1 MQVPLFSI
9 IVTSYNRE
17 KYIAETLDSILS
29 QSISNYELILV
40 DDCSIDETYEIA
52 LSFKNQF
59 TSAVFFKN
67 EKNIGQFKN
76 RNFAASLAT
85 GDFFLYVDS
94 DDTIKDGSLSYL
106 SQVVSKYKDVDF
118 FLINK
123 IPNTI
128 ECMRL
133 SPQEAYNHHFYKK
146 SILHIGPGGTLI
158 KRSLFYKING
168 FPICYGAVGD
178 LYYNLMAAANSNI
191 LLLDFDFLNYRR
203 HPDQEINKH
212 YDYLIYG
219 YKYFIDILSMPS
231 SPLVE
236 RERKRLV
243 NKSKRRF
250 LINCFRYAFKVRS
263 LKIIPSS
270 MKKVGFSFSDIF
282 IALIA

>member
-9 IVTSYNRE
+9 IVTSFNRE
-17 KYIAETLDSILS
+17 KFIAETLDSISS
-29 QSISNYELILV
+29 QSFLNYELILV
-40 DDCSIDETYEIA
+40 DDCSTDETYEIA

-67 EKNIGQFKN
+67 GKNIGQFKN
-76 RNFAASLAT
+76 RNFAASLAK
-85 GDFFLYVDS
+85 GDFILYVDS
-94 DDTIKDGSLSYL
+94 DDSLKDGSLSYL
-106 SQVVSKYKDVDF
+106 SQVVSKNKDVDF

-128 ECMRL
+128 ECIRL
-133 SPQEAYNHHFYKK
+133 SPQEAYTHHFYKK

-158 KRSLFYKING
+158 KRTLFDKING
-168 FPICYGAVGD
+168 FPTCYGAVGD
-178 LYYNLMAAANSNI
+178 MYYNLMAAANSNI
-191 LLLDFDFLNYRR
+191 ILLDFDFLNYRR

-219 YKYFIDILSMPS
+219 YKYFIDILSIPS

-236 RERKRLV
+236 RERKRLI

-250 LINCFRYAFKVRS
+250 LINCFTYAFNVRS
-263 LKIIPSS
+263 LKIIPLAI
-270 MKKVGFSFSDIF
+270 KEVGFSYSDFF
-282 IALIA
+282 IALVA